1 MSRDLWR
8 RLRELDAEL
17 VPRLAAALR
26 SLLDRGRRR
35 ADVARAVTSP
45 SGSGALRRLDDR
57 YASAGPLALL
67 RDVPQLG
74 LLLVAAVFLAGAGVA
89 LARSSPDRAPQPQQV
104 AGEQALPLEL
114 GPPVGADVDDHFATA
129 RARVLALSQDAPD
142 DAFLALVSLVDELTP
157 AQAAGLV
164 AGSDLAV
171 RRAYVRAPVGGSAE
185 VLPVETPG
193 EVAADL
199 TALFSATADRRAEEQ
214 RELELLAASITAV
227 NDSERRFKDLYV
239 ADART
244 KGQEAAAYRT
254 ACACVLALVVEGTA
268 RQLAELTARP
278 SVRGLEVARR
288 GAELTALQ
296 VDALPPEVT
305 GVRPAPVTT
314 VPGGG

>member
-1 MSRDLWR
+1 MSQDPRR
-8 RLRELDAEL
+8 RLRDLDAEL

-26 SLLDRGRRR
+26 SLLDGVRRR
-35 ADVARAVTSP
+35 VDVGRAVAAP
-45 SGSGALRRLDDR
+45 SGGRALRRLDDR
-57 YASAGPLALL
+57 YASTGPLALL

-89 LARSSPDRAPQPQQV
+89 LARSSPDRATDRQQA

-129 RARVLALSQDAPD
+129 RAQVLALSDDAPD
-142 DAFLALVSLVDELTP
+142 DAFLALVSLVDEVTP
-157 AQAAGLV
+157 TQAADLV

-171 RRAYVRAPVGGSAE
+171 RRAYARAPVGGSAE
-185 VLPVETPG
+185 VLPVETSG

-199 TALFSATADRRAEEQ
+199 TALFTATADRRAEEQ
-214 RELELLAASITAV
+214 RELALLAASITAA

-244 KGQEAAAYRT
+244 KGLEAAAYRT

-288 GAELTALQ
+288 GAELTALR

-305 GVRPAPVTT
+305 GVLLAPVTA